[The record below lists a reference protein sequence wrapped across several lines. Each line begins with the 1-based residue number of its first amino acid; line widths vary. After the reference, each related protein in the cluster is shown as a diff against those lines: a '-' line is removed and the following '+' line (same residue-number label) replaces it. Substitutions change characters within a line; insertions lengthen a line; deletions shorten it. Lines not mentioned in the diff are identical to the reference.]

1 MLSPMH
7 CKDKRTDLRWEFILE
22 PEHIP
27 GKAFLRTRMGRAGGV
42 CEKAVLVL
50 SHLAMWSLTHNLSR
64 ISLQL
69 SENQEGMSSDDKN
82 KPSEPKNEPKQC
94 DPRCEQRCE
103 TKCQPSCL
111 KKLLQRC
118 SEKCPQEKCPAP
130 PKCPMSPMPPTLPST
145 MPQPSSLSS
154 QAMFQALSS

>member
-1 MLSPMH
+1 AGQKNQRGKSTFPGTAITSTSLNYLSSS
-7 CKDKRTDLRWEFILE
+7 
-22 PEHIP
+22 IP
-27 GKAFLRTRMGRAGGV
+27 TQR
-42 CEKAVLVL
+42 
-50 SHLAMWSLTHNLSR
+50 
-64 ISLQL
+64 
-69 SENQEGMSSDDKN
+69 ENQEGMSSDDKN

-130 PKCPMSPMPPTLPST
+130 PKCPMSHMPPTVSST
-145 MPQPSSLSS
+145 MPLPSSLSS
-154 QAMFQALSS
+154 QAMSQALSS